1 MDSHGVTT
9 PKPSNRNILVQT
21 AKDNYDTIARKAG
34 ETSRYPGDWLYAQW
48 SDSQLKEYL
57 DKHGYPVP
65 QQTKR
70 DCLIAAVRRTGFLA
84 SKIYGRKYADAS
96 SAIVSAKDSI
106 SDAALQKWS
115 DADFKKFFEQHGIK
129 VPSGYSRQEIMGLVQ
144 KYRHLFTEQAQA
156 SMSKVYGSFA
166 DQTKSASQATETAKK
181 EADKRFEE
189 AIQMWSDLRLKN
201 YLAARKVST
210 KATAS
215 RDELIQEVYKYRNK
229 AASLYGSWIMD
240 TWNEKHLK

>member
-34 ETSRYPGDWLYAQW
+34 ETARYPGDWLYAQW

-70 DCLIAAVRRTGFLA
+70 DRLIAAVRRTGFLA

-96 SAIVSAKDSI
+96 SAVVSAKDSI